1 VLSRD
6 RRSGYRV
13 PLELFL
19 NQYVGDRLVR
29 GLTANIGPTGLY
41 LQTARPLR
49 SRLPAANVVGLEF
62 ELPGTGEV
70 IWARG
75 EICYASGDAY
85 AVSSGIRF
93 TGMAS
98 LHERLLRDFCI
109 EARHQHL
116 SSLLQGIR
124 TPGAART
131 PAPGASHAGAP
142 SIAAS

>member
-1 VLSRD
+1 MTVLSRD

-49 SRLPAANVVGLEF
+49 SRLPAAGVVGLEF
-62 ELPGTGEV
+62 ELPRTGEV

-75 EICYASGDAY
+75 EICYASGDTY
-85 AVSSGIRF
+85 AMGSGIRF

-109 EARHQHL
+109 EARHRHL
-116 SSLLQGIR
+116 GNLLQGIR
-124 TPGAART
+124 TPGAGRKPSRPAS
-131 PAPGASHAGAP
+131 APGP
-142 SIAAS
+142 AA

>member
-1 VLSRD
+1 MLSRD

-49 SRLPAANVVGLEF
+49 SQLPAAGVVGLEF

-75 EICYASGDAY
+75 EICYAAGDDFAMR
-85 AVSSGIRF
+85 SGIRF

-98 LHERLLRDFCI
+98 LHARLLRDYCI
-109 EARHQHL
+109 EARHRHL
-116 SSLLQGIR
+116 NSLLQGIR
-124 TPGAART
+124 TPGAGRAQTR
-131 PAPGASHAGAP
+131 PGSAPGLATA
-142 SIAAS
+142 

>member
-13 PLELFL
+13 PLDLFL
-19 NQYVGDRLVR
+19 NQYIGDRLVR
-29 GLTANIGPTGLY
+29 GLTTNIGPTGLY

-49 SRLPAANVVGLEF
+49 SQLPSAQIVGLEF

-75 EICYASGDAY
+75 EICYAANDSY
-85 AVSSGIRF
+85 AVGAGIRF

-98 LHERLLRDFCI
+98 LHERMLRDYCI
-109 EARHQHL
+109 EARHHHL

-124 TPGAART
+124 KPGARAATVRGAV
-131 PAPGASHAGAP
+131 PAL
-142 SIAAS
+142 AAS